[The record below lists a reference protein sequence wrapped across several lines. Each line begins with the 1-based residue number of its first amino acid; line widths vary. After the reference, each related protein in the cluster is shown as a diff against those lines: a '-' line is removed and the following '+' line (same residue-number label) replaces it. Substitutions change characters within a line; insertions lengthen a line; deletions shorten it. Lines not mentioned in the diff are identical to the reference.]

1 MRDKKNQQRAEQKD
15 LALIIC
21 MYVGLF
27 LIIGLCINVALAD
40 EMTFKFKSPSFS
52 GVNTSQ
58 HYLTIENQEHSR
70 EKTLV
75 DELKALADEQERDEQ
90 NTTIA
95 RFIRNLESRVYA
107 KLSSQLVES
116 LFGETASKS
125 GSIELEGNTI
135 EYEADD
141 EFVIL
146 KVTDPLGKK
155 TTITFPLNSFTF

>member
-1 MRDKKNQQRAEQKD
+1 MSKKDKEEQKD

>member
-1 MRDKKNQQRAEQKD
+1 
-15 LALIIC
+15 